1 MSQASKIS
9 QALTQLF
16 EKGQRI
22 VFWYDEQLE
31 FRREFEAL
39 DLPDVQ
45 KVELTNNEFG
55 VKHLVLRQQPEQK
68 FLLYREAAEPAPLDN
83 WLLDVQLASGQTF
96 RTDQNALWLTELELG
111 PECYALV
118 KAHNY
123 FFEAAKRREALKKL
137 LEDGDNGTVLQRKL
151 VAVCVGAEP
160 HLDVVLE
167 ALLAELAKGDD
178 SKARLLE
185 RCGLVDF
192 LWEQVRKVYGYQ
204 SERPGVK
211 DFAIELFKK
220 GFASGSGSSPA
231 SSLSNEAW
239 VFLSRWKDSRK
250 HQEAFETLSA
260 LAAEV
265 LNLQDLLQGADF
277 RVLLDLD
284 HFELIDRKILSELV
298 RVVVARTASAQEV
311 EHWVRMRRQGHWF
324 EVFKHVYL
332 AIEHG
337 AQFLQLLD
345 ALVMDMGSFA
355 DGVQKYAASWF
366 KLDQRYRKFVYHLRE
381 SGQPSLLAD
390 LGALIENHYTNSYL
404 VQLNDRWQTHVDA
417 AVNWEAE
424 PAPLQKDFFAR
435 FVQPYLDRKN
445 KVCVIISDAFR
456 FEVGEEL
463 TSLIRQEDRF
473 EAELHGGLSMLPS
486 YTQLGMAALL
496 PNTQLSI
503 AVNDSGD
510 ALVDGQSAK
519 GSENRARILAARVP
533 ASSVVLAKDLM
544 LLGRDE
550 SRALFRDN
558 DVVYVYHNLIDKT
571 GDTRDTEERVFD
583 AAEQTLDELIKL
595 IKKLVNAN
603 ATNLL
608 VTADHGFVYQARP
621 LQDSDFLSAAPD
633 GAEILYKDRRF
644 VLGRGLRSHPSFRT
658 FVPEQLG
665 LADGPEI
672 QVPKSINRL
681 RLQGSG
687 SRFVHGGATL
697 QEVVIPIIRINKK
710 RHSDVGRVD
719 VDIISSTGGSITT
732 GQLAIKL
739 YQAQPKD
746 EKLQPRSLRVGLFS
760 LSGDLLS
767 NQQDFMF
774 DMTSDNARDRE
785 LTAQLV
791 LSRKADDYNNQ
802 EVELR
807 LEEPVD
813 GTTHFTKYK
822 TARFTVRRSFTS
834 EFDF

>member
-1 MSQASKIS
+1 MSNSKIS
-9 QALTQLF
+9 IALANMF

-22 VFWYDEQLE
+22 IFWYDEKQE
-31 FRREFEAL
+31 FRTDFDAL
-39 DLPDVQ
+39 ELQGVE
-45 KVELTNNEFG
+45 KLELTNNEFG
-55 VKHLVLRQQPEQK
+55 IKHTVLREHPEKK
-68 FLLYREAAEPAPLDN
+68 FLLYCEGAEPEAIEN
-83 WLLDVQLASGQTF
+83 WLLDVQLASGPVF

-118 KAHNY
+118 TAHSY
-123 FFEAAKRREALKKL
+123 FFEAAKRRDALKKL
-137 LEDGDNGTVLQRKL
+137 LDQGDNGSVFLRKM
-151 VAVCVGAEP
+151 VAVCAGTEP
-160 HLDVVLE
+160 HLDVMLE
-167 ALLAELAKGDD
+167 ALLAELAKDD
-178 SKARLLE
+178 EAKFKLLD
-185 RCGLVDF
+185 RCGLTAF
-192 LWEQVRKVYGYQ
+192 LWELVGKVYGYQ
-204 SERPGVK
+204 SARPGAK

-220 GFASGSGSSPA
+220 SFSSGAGNSPA
-231 SSLSNEAW
+231 STLNNEAW

-250 HQEAFETLSA
+250 HQEAFEALSA
-260 LAAEV
+260 KAAEV
-265 LNLQDLLQGADF
+265 LNLQDILESTDF

-284 HFELIDRKILSELV
+284 HFELIDRKILSDMV
-298 RVVVARTASAQEV
+298 RMVVARTVSAQEI
-311 EHWVRMRRQGHWF
+311 ELWVRMRRQGHWF
-324 EVFKHVYL
+324 ESFKHVYL

-345 ALVMDMGSFA
+345 ALAMDISSFS

-381 SGQPSLLAD
+381 SGQASLLAE
-390 LGALIENHYTNSYL
+390 LSTLIENHYTNSYL
-404 VQLNDRWQTHVDA
+404 VQLNNRWQQQVDA
-417 AVNWEAE
+417 VVNWEAE

-445 KVCVIISDAFR
+445 KVCVIVSDAFR
-456 FEVGEEL
+456 YEAGEEL

-473 EAELHGGLSMLPS
+473 EAELQAGLSMLPS

-496 PNTQLSI
+496 PNNELSI

-510 ALVDGQSAK
+510 AFVDGQSAK
-519 GSENRARILAARVP
+519 GSESRARILAAKVP
-533 ASSVVLAKDLM
+533 ASSVVLAKDLL
-544 LLGRDE
+544 LLGKEE
-550 SRALFRDN
+550 SRALFREN

-583 AAEQTLDELIKL
+583 ATEQTLDELIKL
-595 IKKLVNAN
+595 VKKLVNAN

-608 VTADHGFVYQARP
+608 VTADHGFIYQARP
-621 LQDSDFLSAAPD
+621 LQDSDFLSVPPE

-644 VLGRGLRSHPSFRT
+644 ILGRGLRPHPSFRT
-658 FVPEQLG
+658 FEPVQLG
-665 LADGPEI
+665 LAAGPEI

-697 QEVVIPIIRINKK
+697 QEVVIPVIRINKK
-710 RHSDVGRVD
+710 RQSDVGRVD

-739 YQAQPKD
+739 YQVQAKD
-746 EKLQPRSLRVGLFS
+746 EKLQARSLRVGLYS
-760 LSGDLLS
+760 LSGELLS
-767 NQQDFMF
+767 NQQDFTF
-774 DMTSDNARDRE
+774 DLSSDNSRDRE

-791 LSRKADDYNNQ
+791 LSRKADEYNNQ

-813 GTTHFTKYK
+813 ATTHFTKYK
-822 TARFTVRRSFTS
+822 SARFTVRRSFTS